1 MTHGEPDARTLMVLG
16 RLAGGVAHDF
26 NNQLTS
32 IIGYADLLL
41 AEMQQGDPA
50 QLDVLEIRR
59 AAERAHLVTRHLA
72 AFARPQPAQPVVL
85 NVAHTLTA
93 NARVIKRILGDDIQ
107 LTTIVD
113 DHVVERDPA
122 LVRADP
128 SHVGRMLF
136 CLAVRASET
145 MPRGGELTIA
155 LEPHADRIELI
166 ATTSTMPEAAAHE
179 VATATDGELSMI
191 DDLLRVCG
199 GALRV
204 DGSRVVIRFP
214 RATGSENAGVVE
226 SAPPTGDEDVLI
238 VEDDNGVR
246 ELVGTVLERKGYAVT
261 RVERPSQALEVAQSP
276 RRIDLA
282 IVDVILPEQRG
293 DALAAELRR
302 VRPGMRVL
310 FMSGHTEREIGEVAT
325 GALGIF
331 LQKPFTPSELL
342 IRVRQ
347 ALDNAAH
354 AVVHIAVDHGDDEQ
368 AQKRRRDQAA
378 DHDHRHR

>member
-1 MTHGEPDARTLMVLG
+1 MEMTHGEPDARTLMVLG

-32 IIGYADLLL
+32 IIGYADLML
-41 AEMQQGDPA
+41 AEMQEGDPA
-50 QLDVLEIRR
+50 RLDVLEIRR

-72 AFARPQPAQPVVL
+72 SFARPQPAQPSVL

-93 NARVIKRILGDDIQ
+93 NARLIKRILGDDIQ
-107 LTTIVD
+107 LTTLVD
-113 DHVVERDPA
+113 DHVVEREPA

-128 SHVGRMLF
+128 GHLGRMLI
-136 CLAVRASET
+136 CLAVRASEAL
-145 MPRGGELTIA
+145 PRGGELTIA
-155 LEPHADRIELI
+155 LEPQTDGIELI
-166 ATTSTMPEAAAHE
+166 ATMSAPSPADRDDPDRDVT
-179 VATATDGELSMI
+179 ELAMI
-191 DDLLRVCG
+191 DDLVRLCG
-199 GALRV
+199 GELHVEAA
-204 DGSRVVIRFP
+204 RVVIRLP
-214 RATGSENAGVVE
+214 RATGSESAGVVE

-246 ELVGTVLERKGYAVT
+246 DLVGTVLERKGYQVT
-261 RVERPSQALEVAQSP
+261 RVERPSQALEVAQSH

-325 GALGIF
+325 GALGVF
-331 LQKPFTPSELL
+331 LQKPFRPYELL
-342 IRVRQ
+342 VRVRQ
-347 ALDNAAH
+347 ALDNAPTA
-354 AVVHIAVDHGDDEQ
+354 
-368 AQKRRRDQAA
+368 
-378 DHDHRHR
+378 